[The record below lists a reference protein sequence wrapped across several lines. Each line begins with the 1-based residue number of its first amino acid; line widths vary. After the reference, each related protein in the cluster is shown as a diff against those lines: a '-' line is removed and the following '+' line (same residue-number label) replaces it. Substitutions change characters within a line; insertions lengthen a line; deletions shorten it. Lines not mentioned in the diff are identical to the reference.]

1 MWVGLR
7 AGWRGLRHLQN
18 RGYLYIWANIF
29 WAVLTVLVITAPAA
43 WAGLVRM
50 SYLLHRQPS
59 VGLDDFWEGFRQNFR
74 RTIPLALFN
83 VLFLIVTI
91 SNWTSY
97 AGRDGLG
104 FAVLRGIWVTSLI
117 VVFAL
122 QFFGWCF
129 FFAMKQP
136 SLLGAARNAGVM
148 MIQNPLYT
156 VGILL
161 VTLVILILSAVLPAA
176 WFLLTGGALAAVANS
191 AVHDRLQAAGIE
203 KAPAFDEDEI
213 VDASFTDLP

>member
-1 MWVGLR
+1 MLTGLR
-7 AGWRGLRHLQN
+7 VGWRGLRHLQN
-18 RGYLYIWANIF
+18 RGYLYVWANVF

-43 WAGLVRM
+43 WAGLARM

-59 VGLDDFWEGFRQNFR
+59 ASLDDFWEGFRQNFR

-83 VLFLIVTI
+83 ALFLVITI
-91 SNWTSY
+91 SNWISY
-97 AGRDGLG
+97 ANRDGVG
-104 FAVLRGIWVTSLI
+104 FALLRSIWVISLI

-148 MIQNPLYT
+148 MIQSPLFT
-156 VGILL
+156 LGILL
-161 VTLVILILSAVLPAA
+161 VAAILMIVSVFLPAA
-176 WFLLTGGALAAVANS
+176 WFLLTGGALAAIANS
-191 AVHDRLQAAGIE
+191 AVLDRLRAAGIE
-203 KAPAFDEDEI
+203 KAPTFAEDEV
-213 VDASFTDLP
+213 VDASFTDV